1 MTSNTF
7 SWKDLPG
14 LFKEAFKEWNSGEPW
29 RQSAVVAYYAIFSL
43 PALLIITIT
52 IAGSIFGEQAVQGRL
67 STEVG
72 DMIGPS
78 AAEEIET
85 MISNAYQ
92 QQSSVMA
99 TIIGI
104 ATLIFGATGVFY
116 QLQQSLNNVW
126 EVEPK
131 EDAGFKKIIK
141 DRVSSFGIVLV
152 IGFLLLISLML
163 TTVLSVLS
171 DFIKEN
177 LPDYLLYVFFIANFI
192 VSFGII
198 TLLFAMIYKI
208 LPDVDIEWKTVWVGA
223 VVTAFLFLI
232 GKFGLGIY
240 FSKANPASAYGA
252 AGSLILILLWT
263 SYSCLILFFGAE
275 FTQVYARR
283 YGHWITPSPHAQQSS
298 KANQG
303 ANTEAT
309 KQHRG
314 KSKSSGKEHTAK
326 KNNQQI
332 PKGDDDVI
340 YVKRASLRNR

>member
-1 MTSNTF
+1 MSTHKF
-7 SWKDLPG
+7 SWKDIPG
-14 LFKEAFKEWNSGEPW
+14 LLKESYQEWNNDDPW

-43 PALLIITIT
+43 PALLIIVIT
-52 IAGSIFGEQAVQGRL
+52 IAGSIFGEDAVQGQL
-67 STEVG
+67 SSEIGTA
-72 DMIGPS
+72 IGPD

-92 QQSSVMA
+92 TQNSLLA

-126 EVEPK
+126 EVTADK
-131 EDAGFKKIIK
+131 DAGIKKLVQ

-163 TTVLSVLS
+163 TTTLSILS
-171 DFIKEN
+171 DYIKEN
-177 LPDYLLYVFFIANFI
+177 LPDYLLYVFYVANI
-192 VSFGII
+192 IISFGII

-208 LPDVDIEWKTVWVGA
+208 LPDVDIEWRTVWVGA
-223 VVTAFLFLI
+223 IVTAVLFII
-232 GKFGLGIY
+232 GKYGLSFY

-275 FTQVYARR
+275 FTQVYARK
-283 YGHWITPSPHAQQSS
+283 YGHAIKPSSHAA
-298 KANQG
+298 KLPRFN
-303 ANTEAT
+303 EKHRIHT
-309 KQHRG
+309 KDRFR
-314 KSKSSGKEHTAK
+314 AK
-326 KNNQQI
+326 KTRSNDHENLDHKTATVKK
-332 PKGDDDVI
+332 PNVEVI
-340 YVKRASLRNR
+340 RVQRPTKRNT